1 MNNEGNQLQY
11 KNINVN
17 NNGNN
22 SDKNTNNEI
31 LSNIFLTKVL
41 NLLTLI
47 LKNGSIDLYLIQ
59 NKKFLQDYNN

>member
-59 NKKFLQDYNN
+59 NKKFL